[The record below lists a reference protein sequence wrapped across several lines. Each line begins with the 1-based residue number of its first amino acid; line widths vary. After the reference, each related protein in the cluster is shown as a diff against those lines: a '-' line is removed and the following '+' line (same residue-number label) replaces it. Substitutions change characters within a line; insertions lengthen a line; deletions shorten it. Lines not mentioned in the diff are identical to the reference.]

1 MSSIHSK
8 DILIVGTIK
17 QKLLNEGLSWSEN
30 KCECHN
36 GSPQVMCFIKEP
48 YFTIYL
54 FKVENED
61 G

>member
-8 DILIVGTIK
+8 DILIAGTIK

-36 GSPQVMCFIKEP
+36 GSP
-48 YFTIYL
+48 
-54 FKVENED
+54 
-61 G
+61 